1 MAEGTIAAGSPGA
14 AEAGAEVLAAGGNA
28 TDAALAAM
36 LVAFHVEPLLASAA
50 GGGVMLAGDPG
61 QGYDVMEFVPVMP
74 GRGLSSRPALDFV
87 DVSIDF
93 EFTHQVFHVGRGAA
107 AVPMGLLGIHAAHAR
122 WGRLPLTEVVA
133 PAVRVCRTGFEV
145 TEAAAGFIRIL
156 EPIWRRT
163 PEAEALFAIEG
174 RRAEV
179 GDRLTNPDFA
189 TVLERL
195 ADEGI
200 VPFTTGD
207 VARATVDAFGVDR
220 GGLLTLDDLAMAR
233 PTPRAPLRVD
243 AFGGAILT
251 VPPNSSGGALIALG
265 LGLLERAVAPDPL
278 DSAAHVSRMIDVQLA
293 MLAARREV
301 LDGDEPASE
310 AARRLLEPRTLDAYA
325 ARLGT
330 LRPGAEGDP
339 PGRGST
345 THVSVIDGEGGA
357 ASITMSNGEGCGAVI
372 PGTGMSMNNFLG
384 EEDINPRGFHV
395 LPAGTTM
402 TTMMSPT
409 LFLRDGRPELVLG
422 SGGANRLR
430 TAILQVAW
438 NRLGLGLSLDDAV
451 AASRIHVED
460 DALYAE
466 LPGLDAAEIE
476 RRGAAFRR
484 SDPFPRR
491 TLYFGGVHAVGRDPD
506 GHLVGAGDPR
516 RGGAVAS
523 R

>member
-50 GGGVMLAGDPG
+50 GGGVMLAGDPT

-74 GRGLSSRPALDFV
+74 GRGLAARPDLDFV

-107 AVPMGLLGIHAAHAR
+107 AVPMGLLGIHAAHER
-122 WGRLPLTEVVA
+122 WGRIPLRDVVA
-133 PAVRVCRTGFEV
+133 PAVRVCRDGFEV
-145 TEAAAGFIRIL
+145 SEAPASFIRIL
-156 EPIWRRT
+156 EPIWRMT
-163 PEAEALFAIEG
+163 PEAAALFTVGG
-174 RRAEV
+174 RRAAV

-189 TVLERL
+189 SVLELL
-195 ADEGI
+195 ATEGI
-200 VPFTTGD
+200 EPFTTGD
-207 VARATVDAFGVDR
+207 VAHAILDAFGPAH
-220 GGLLTLDDLAMAR
+220 GGLITADDLALAR
-233 PTPRAPLRVD
+233 PTTRTPLRID
-243 AFGGAILT
+243 LLGGSLLT
-251 VPPNSSGGALIALG
+251 PPPNSTGGALIAFG
-265 LGLLERAVAPDPL
+265 LALLERAGAAAPL
-278 DSAAHVSRMIDVQLA
+278 DTAAHASHMIDVQLA
-293 MLAARREV
+293 MLAALRDVR
-301 LDGDEPASE
+301 DGDEPAPE
-310 AARRLLEPRTLDAYA
+310 AARRLLAPTTIDAYA

-330 LRPGAEGDP
+330 FPPGGGVDP
-339 PGRGST
+339 PGHGST
-345 THVSVIDGEGGA
+345 THVSVIDRDGGA
-357 ASITMSNGEGCGAVI
+357 ASITMSNGEGCGSVI

-395 LPAGTTM
+395 LPAGATM

-438 NRLGLGLSLDDAV
+438 ARLGLGLSLDEAV
-451 AASRIHVED
+451 GASRIHVEEE
-460 DALYAE
+460 ALFAE

-476 RRGAAFRR
+476 RRGAGFARR
-484 SDPFPRR
+484 DPFPRR
-491 TLYFGGVHAVGRDPD
+491 TLYFGGVHAVGRDA
-506 GHLVGAGDPR
+506 GGRLVGAGDPR
-516 RGGAVAS
+516 RGGAVAT